1 MAAKRWLPPETTTTG
16 GVHFSY
22 DFFFAFLFYG
32 KPALRLNAPPLVS
45 CPPVRCTTHAAW
57 AVKSASEL
65 SYPTAPRLT
74 QRYRRQS
81 RPSCS
86 CFSLSSPALTR
97 CVSLF
102 VTSQDKD
109 CFTPLHIA
117 AGYLHEKV
125 VEILVKSGANPELQ
139 DSTGRSVGF
148 L

>member
-1 MAAKRWLPPETTTTG
+1 
-16 GVHFSY
+16 
-22 DFFFAFLFYG
+22 
-32 KPALRLNAPPLVS
+32 
-45 CPPVRCTTHAAW
+45 
-57 AVKSASEL
+57 
-65 SYPTAPRLT
+65 
-74 QRYRRQS
+74 
-81 RPSCS
+81 
-86 CFSLSSPALTR
+86 
-97 CVSLF
+97 VSLF